1 MVRTSSEYK
10 KWLNFIH
17 GVLGFNFK
25 CYKSGDLS
33 GMCSIEVHHHPITL
47 YNLVSIAIDNTQS
60 FDTFTIG
67 DQVIKWHFQM
77 YVGFIPLNK
86 TNHEMFHNRI
96 LNLPIEL
103 VEGKYDEFLN
113 SGLVVSEY
121 ITSLVDI
128 YKDVKLEGQEMN
140 WAVRAKQIDF

>member
-1 MVRTSSEYK
+1 
-10 KWLNFIH
+10 
-17 GVLGFNFK
+17 
-25 CYKSGDLS
+25 
-33 GMCSIEVHHHPITL
+33 
-47 YNLVSIAIDNTQS
+47 
-60 FDTFTIG
+60 
-67 DQVIKWHFQM
+67 M